1 MKTKEKMLNIKISPD
16 MYKQLK
22 LQSVIQERSLR
33 DIVETII
40 ADYLVSIQDNA
51 PLILEPLDE
60 QDRNDL
66 EEGKDDIVNGD
77 YQDMDEVFKELDR
90 ESNNN

>member
-1 MKTKEKMLNIKISPD
+1 MKIQEKMLNIKISPH

-22 LQSVIQERSLR
+22 LQSVIQERSLK
-33 DIVETII
+33 DIMETII
-40 ADYLVSIQDNA
+40 ADYLESIQDNA

-60 QDRNDL
+60 NDRNDL
-66 EEGKDDIVNGD
+66 QEGKDDIVNGD
-77 YQDMDEVFKELDR
+77 YQDMDEVFRELDC